1 MINRTILS
9 AVAVVSM
16 SFAPF
21 VLAQVLSVP
30 SEAMQDELDVNAG
43 EQNAGEQD
51 DPRMMGGPQD
61 HPAMMDERGG
71 GHPGMMGGPQ
81 RGLMF

>member
-9 AVAVVSM
+9 AVVVVSM

-30 SEAMQDELDVNAG
+30 PGAMQDELDV
-43 EQNAGEQD
+43 NAGEQD

-61 HPAMMDERGG
+61 HPPMMDERGG

-81 RGLMF
+81 RGLVF